1 MNNNPAI
8 EQEMR
13 WVYQRLLCIYDIAKW
28 LLCLFF
34 CLACQNV
41 WFQTDCKIL
50 QLFLFSIYSIY
61 YLGYIMN
68 NAKMF
73 LHYFW
78 FFAMRYIT
86 NTRLGLDD
94 MSKGLKNVK
103 QKWKK
108 FCLIKENQRIYAEPY
123 WSVSVLSY
131 QLFLRRGI
139 SSNTLPILMQ
149 ALWLLL
155 DIRWFPVYFLH
166 LHKIESFIVDSYS
179 TIHKQVDQYAQK

>member
-1 MNNNPAI
+1 MINWPPI
-8 EQEMR
+8 S
-13 WVYQRLLCIYDIAKW
+13 L
-28 LLCLFF
+28 
-34 CLACQNV
+34 
-41 WFQTDCKIL
+41 
-50 QLFLFSIYSIY
+50 SYSIY

-73 LHYFW
+73 SHYFK
-78 FFAMRYIT
+78 FFVMRYIT
-86 NTRLGLDD
+86 NTRLGIDD

-139 SSNTLPILMQ
+139 SSNTLPILMHV
-149 ALWLLL
+149 LWLLQ
-155 DIRWFPVYFLH
+155 DIRRFPVYFLH
-166 LHKIESFIVDSYS
+166 LHKTESFIVDSYS